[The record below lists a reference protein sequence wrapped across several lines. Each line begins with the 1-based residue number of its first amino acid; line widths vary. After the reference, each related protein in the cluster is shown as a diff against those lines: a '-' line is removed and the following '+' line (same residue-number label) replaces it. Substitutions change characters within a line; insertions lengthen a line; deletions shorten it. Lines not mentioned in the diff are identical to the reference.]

1 MKRNYTI
8 IPVFVLFS
16 LLFTFNLTAQNTAPA
31 EWATCGA
38 CHTIGK
44 GRLVGPDLKGIT
56 EKRDEAWL
64 ISFIRASQTMVKAGD
79 AEAVKIFDEYK
90 IPMPDN
96 NLTDEQ
102 IKGILNYIKN
112 YKEAPKAKPKKE
124 EKAAGASETE
134 GHDGTSSLETHEV
147 TYGAGNTRTVF
158 IVFLILFFFSLID
171 LGLTKII
178 RAKFIHYIIILTSLF
193 IIGEIVYVEA
203 AALGRQQGYSPD
215 QPIWFSHKVHAGQN
229 QIDCEYCH
237 STVNESR
244 HAGIPSTAVC
254 MNCHNVVKSGTQ
266 TGEVEIKKLLDSWEN
281 KQAIEWVQVHNL
293 PDHVYF
299 NHAQHVNAG
308 KRECE
313 ECHGLVEEMDR
324 VAQVEDL
331 SMGWCLDC
339 HRTTMVQFEENNY
352 YDSFL
357 ELHEKLKSGE
367 KGVITVEDIGGTDC
381 SACHY

>member
-16 LLFTFNLTAQNTAPA
+16 LLFTFNLNGQNTAPA

-44 GRLVGPDLKGIT
+44 GKVVGPDLKGIT

-64 ISFIRASQTMVKAGD
+64 ISFIRSSQTMVKAGD
-79 AEAVKIFDEYK
+79 AEAVKIFDEFK

-96 NLTDEQ
+96 NFTDEQ
-102 IKGILNYIKN
+102 IKGILTYIKD
-112 YKEAPKAKPKKE
+112 YKEAPKAEPKE
-124 EKAAGASETE
+124 EKAVETSQAD
-134 GHDGTSSLETHEV
+134 GHEDDATVETHDV
-147 TYGAGNTRTVF
+147 TYGTGNTRTVF
-158 IVFLILFFFSLID
+158 IVFLLLFFFSLID
-171 LGLTKII
+171 LGFTKII
-178 RAKFIHYIIILTSLF
+178 KAKFIHYIIILTALF

-229 QIDCEYCH
+229 KIECEYCH
-237 STVNESR
+237 TTAYESR

-254 MNCHNVVKSGTQ
+254 MNCHNVVKTGAV

-281 KQAIEWVQVHNL
+281 KQAIEWVQVHNM

-308 KRECE
+308 KCECE